1 MKKYEKPIFE
11 MARFDVCDSV
21 LALSMVG
28 TGDGNDVSGDL
39 VVPSPD
45 NGKAASLLGINE

>member
-21 LALSMVG
+21 LTLSMAG
-28 TGDGNDVSGDL
+28 TGDSNNVDGDL
-39 VVPSPD
+39 VIPTPD
-45 NGKAASLLGINE
+45 NGTAASLLGINE